1 MASTLLTGLGLSAPA
16 WAQEP
21 LEEPAAP
28 TRDEASDIRDQE
40 DVVVVTGTRIRSAN
54 LVAVSPVTQIDAQEI
69 ADRGILR
76 VEDMINTLPQ
86 AFAAQGSNISNGA
99 SGTATV
105 NLRGLGSVR
114 TLVLQNGR
122 RLPFGS
128 PIVGAQA
135 ADLNQIPG
143 QLIERVEVLTG
154 GASAVYGS
162 DAVSGVVN
170 FIMVDDFEG
179 LELDA
184 QYSFYQHHN
193 DHSIQSLIEEFNA
206 ANPDQFRLPD
216 ENVVDGEAVQLSGVL
231 GVNTPDGRGNAT
243 AYITYREVNP
253 VYQANRDYS
262 ACAFG
267 TRNSGTEFTCSGSS
281 TNAVANF
288 LNLGPTRP
296 GTGLW
301 FRTDGS
307 EFIPRDFV
315 TDTFNFNP
323 FNFYQRPD
331 ERYTFGTFA
340 HYEFNPHFDVYTE
353 LGFTDTVTNAQ
364 IAPSGVFGG
373 GVAGQSGG
381 IRCSNPFLTAQQVD
395 FLCTQNGLS
404 GDDVAEGVLILRR
417 NVEGGP
423 RQNLIEN
430 TTYRG
435 VVGTRGAFF
444 DTGFDYDVFGS
455 YARVIY
461 ASRYQNE
468 LSIRKSSL
476 ALDAALAPDGSIQCR
491 VNVDADPANDAPS
504 CVPYNIFSGTPSA
517 ESLNYITSP
526 LQEQGSTTQQ
536 VISGSIFGDLARYGI
551 QSPAADTPVSIALGA
566 EYRRDTLERN
576 PDEAYQSGDGF
587 GQGGATLPVSGS
599 TDVWELFGEVQV
611 PLVENRPGIEFL
623 NFEGAYRFS
632 EYNTGT
638 STDTYKAGLEWG
650 PTSDLRIRAAY
661 QRAVRAP
668 NVVELFSPQV
678 LGLFDLSSGPNGLF
692 DPCAGDFDPATSQPA
707 PRGTLA
713 QCQNTGVTPAQY
725 GNIADNPA
733 GQFNT
738 LGGGEAGLAPEVSD
752 TVTIGVVL
760 TPSMLPGFTLSVDYF
775 DITVEDAISTIPE
788 SATLENC
795 LLTGDPLFCSLINRG
810 AGGTLWANPSGF
822 ITALNQNIG
831 ELSTQGVDIV
841 ASYTF
846 DLADVG
852 SELGEVNFELVGTYL
867 ESLAGVPF
875 PGADEFDCVGF
886 YGGSCNSTFGAS
898 NPEWRHKLR
907 ATWITPW
914 NFDVTGTW
922 RYFGEVNNFPADT
935 PVHEVLSDRNW
946 FDISGSWSPRDD
958 LRFRAGVNNVFD
970 EAPPLSAAVGA
981 GAGNGNTFPQVY
993 DALGRFVFF
1002 GVNKSF

>member
-128 PIVGAQA
+128 PIAGAQA
-135 ADLNQIPG
+135 ADLNQVPA

-162 DAVSGVVN
+162 DAISGVVN

-206 ANPDQFRLPD
+206 ANPDQFKLPD
-216 ENVVDGEAVQLSGVL
+216 ENVVDGEATQLSAIL

-243 AYITYREVNP
+243 AYVTYREVNP

-262 ACAFG
+262 ACALG

-301 FRTDGS
+301 FRTNGS
-307 EFIPRDFV
+307 EFIPRNFT

-340 HYEFNPHFDVYTE
+340 HYEFNRHFDVYTE

-364 IAPSGVFGG
+364 IAPSGIFGG

-423 RQNLIEN
+423 RQSHIQN

-455 YARVIY
+455 YAKVTY
-461 ASRYQNE
+461 ANEYENE

-476 ALDAALAPDGSIQCR
+476 ALDAARDVNGNIVCR
-491 VNVDADPANDAPS
+491 VNADADPANDAPG

-517 ESLNYITSP
+517 AALNYITSP
-526 LQEQGSTTQQ
+526 LQEQGTTTQQ

-551 QSPAADTPVSIALGA
+551 QSPAADTPVGIALGA
-566 EYRRDTLERN
+566 EYRRDTLDRN

-587 GQGGATLPVSGS
+587 GQGGPTNPVSGS

-632 EYNTGT
+632 EYSTGV

-650 PTSDLRIRAAY
+650 PTADLRVRASY

-668 NVVELFSPQV
+668 NVVELFSPTGI
-678 LGLFDLSSGPNGLF
+678 GLFDLSQNANGLY
-692 DPCAGDFDPATSQPA
+692 DPCAGTTPAASQA
-707 PRGTLA
+707 A
-713 QCQNTGVTPAQY
+713 CANTGVTPALY

-733 GQFNT
+733 GQFNALFGGNPD
-738 LGGGEAGLAPEVSD
+738 LGPETSD
-752 TVTIGVVL
+752 TITFGAVF
-760 TPSMLPGFTLSVDYF
+760 TPSALPGFTLSIDYF
-775 DITVEDAISTIPE
+775 DIVVEDAISTVPP
-788 SATLENC
+788 SQALAQCLATGAAE
-795 LLTGDPLFCSLINRG
+795 FCSLINRG
-810 AGGTLWANPSGF
+810 NGGTLWANPTGF
-822 ITALNQNIG
+822 VVATNQNIG
-831 ELSTQGVDIV
+831 ELSTRGVDVV

-846 DLADVG
+846 DLDNMAAG
-852 SELGEVNFELVGTYL
+852 TGELNVELVGTYL
-867 ESLAGVPF
+867 DQLETVSF
-875 PGADEFDCVGF
+875 PGATPFDCVGF
-886 YGGSCNSTFGAS
+886 YGSQCGTP

-907 ATWITPW
+907 TTWVTPW
-914 NFDVTGTW
+914 DVDVTGTW
-922 RYFGEVNNFPADT
+922 RYFGEVDIFGGGAA
-935 PVHEVLSDRNW
+935 VHETLDSQNW
-946 FDISGSWSPRDD
+946 FDISANWHAREGTSV
-958 LRFRAGVNNVFD
+958 RFGVNNVLD
-970 EAPPLSAAVGA
+970 EAPPLSASVGA
-981 GAGNGNTFPQVY
+981 GFGNGNTYPQVY
-993 DALGRFVFF
+993 DALGRYVFF
-1002 GVNKSF
+1002 GITQGF